1 MRTVSVMKISFDG
14 RYWYV
19 FLKTSVGPLQD
30 EVLEWRDRM
39 AMTTIT
45 IGPPLFLA
53 DTVEKC
59 YEWIKANPPR
69 VRISE
74 DADQP
79 KTNENEHT

>member
-1 MRTVSVMKISFDG
+1 MKTSFDG

-19 FLKTSVGPLQD
+19 FLKTSVGPSQD
-30 EVLEWRDRM
+30 EVLGWRDRM
-39 AMTTIT
+39 AMTTTT
-45 IGPPLFLA
+45 IGPPLFIA

-74 DADQP
+74 EATQP
-79 KTNENEHT
+79 ETDENQPT